1 MDEREGT
8 GPAGAHVLASPLTRC
23 PACGSGALAP
33 VTERDGETVNFLCGA
48 CDRCW
53 HVELGHVHRVDP
65 ASCSGC
71 PARARCGAAYAAD
84 HRGAAG

>member
-1 MDEREGT
+1 MDDRDGIS
-8 GPAGAHVLASPLTRC
+8 PAGTHVLASPLTRC
-23 PACGSGALAP
+23 PACGSDALAP
-33 VTERDGETVNFLCGA
+33 VTERDGETVNFLCGS

-71 PARARCGAAYAAD
+71 PERARCEAADAAD
-84 HRGAAG
+84 HRGAG